1 MFDIGTTP
9 NTKFPKVHM
18 EMQHMQRCGMQHM
31 HQQKAH
37 HVTKFTAQATDRI
50 SNDIPD
56 GPWIADAEGVHLS
69 EDTVARC
76 GGINNEW
83 FKNLVIVLK
92 KHGRL
97 HCNL

>member
-1 MFDIGTTP
+1 
-9 NTKFPKVHM
+9 
-18 EMQHMQRCGMQHM
+18 M

-37 HVTKFTAQATDRI
+37 HVTKYTAQATDRI

-76 GGINNEW
+76 GGINNDW
-83 FKNLVIVLK
+83 FKNLVIVK
-92 KHGRL
+92 KTWSSAL
-97 HCNL
+97 